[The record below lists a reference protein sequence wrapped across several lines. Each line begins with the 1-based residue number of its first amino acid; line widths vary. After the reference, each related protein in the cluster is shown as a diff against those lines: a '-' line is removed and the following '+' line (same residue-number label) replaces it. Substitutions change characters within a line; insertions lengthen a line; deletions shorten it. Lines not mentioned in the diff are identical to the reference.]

1 MGKISAF
8 YTMPHPPII
17 IPEIG
22 NGEEEK
28 ISSTSNACY
37 EIAEQV
43 KNLEPDT
50 IIIVTSHGPVFSDAV
65 AMSCDEKIT
74 GDLEKFNVPEVKF
87 EQNININLTE
97 SIIKCAKEDKISVA
111 SITEESAKNYGIKY
125 ELDHGTTVPL
135 YFINKK
141 YKDYK
146 TVHITFGMLP
156 KIQLYRYGMVIKK
169 AVEENDSNV
178 VFIASGDL
186 SHRLLKDGPYEYSP
200 YGKAFDRE
208 IISLLEK
215 GDVSKIFNMNQMMI
229 DEAGECGLRSYY
241 IMLGAMNGQDIKGNL
256 LSYEG
261 TFGVG
266 YGVMDFTLADNN
278 KNTYQLL
285 LEENM
290 KKYKNN
296 MEQQNPYI
304 RLARESLTHYLLYG
318 EYLNIATYV
327 TEEMKKDKR
336 GVFVS
341 IKKAGELRGCI
352 GTIYPTT
359 KNIASEIIKNAV
371 EAGERD
377 PRFNPI
383 MEDELED
390 LDFSV
395 DVLTEPEIAIKEE
408 LNPKKYGIIV
418 KSSEKSGLLL
428 PTIDGVETVDKQLE
442 IALSKAGI
450 GQEEV
455 YTIEK
460 FEVIRY
466 S

>member
-1 MGKISAF
+1 MGKILAF

-22 NGEEEK
+22 KGEEKK
-28 ISSTSNACY
+28 ISATSDACNK
-37 EIAEQV
+37 IAEQV
-43 KNLEPDT
+43 KKMEPDT

-74 GDLEKFNVPEVKF
+74 GDLKKFNVSEVKF
-87 EQNININLTE
+87 EQNINLNLTE
-97 SIIKCAKEDKISVA
+97 SIIKYAEEENISVA
-111 SITEESAKNYGIKY
+111 RINGESARNYGIEY
-125 ELDHGTTVPL
+125 ELDHGTEVPL